1 MMIDEIEKPVGED
14 EFLSFVKSG
23 LEEGIEG
30 TPRLAEIERAARPK
44 TSFWR
49 YSWLAAA
56 ASVAVVLSFAFLD
69 FGRKDS
75 SEATVAQVIELLST
89 VDGDENSVLAENDLP
104 SLILAWQDAP
114 YESAISDLAL

>member
-1 MMIDEIEKPVGED
+1 MIDEIEKPFVED

-44 TSFWR
+44 SAFWR

-56 ASVAVVLSFAFLD
+56 ASVAVMLSFVFLA
-69 FGRKDS
+69 FGRKGG

-89 VDGDENSVLAENDLP
+89 VDGAEDGGLADSDLP

>member
-1 MMIDEIEKPVGED
+1 MIDEIEKPVGED

-56 ASVAVVLSFAFLD
+56 ASVAVVLSFSFLD